1 MNTVITFNA
10 YSKSVTAYR
19 IHGAYK
25 VVDTTH
31 NTTPA
36 AELGRILGLD
46 DNAFYNEYT
55 KAWTDGAGNH
65 IADSGDTSADMGDYT
80 IIACDLS
87 EITDT
92 DIEML
97 KAMRK
102 DAYTRDMAA
111 AIEGTAGE

>member
-25 VVDTTH
+25 VVAASH

-36 AELGRILGLD
+36 AELERILGLD
-46 DNAFYNEYT
+46 DNAFYDEDT
-55 KAWTDGAGNH
+55 KTWTNGAGNQ
-65 IADSGDTSADMGDYT
+65 IAKSGDTSADTGDYT
-80 IIACDLS
+80 IISYDLS
-87 EITDT
+87 EINDS
-92 DIEML
+92 DFEIL

-102 DAYTRDMAA
+102 DAYTREMAD
-111 AIEGTAGE
+111 AIEAA